1 MQQDVLPGHTNIDRD
16 YFASETA
23 KCTLDDWRYE
33 MRREIQEMLPGL
45 YLGPLTACRDT
56 EYLNSFGITH
66 IVCLLDAMEAQLFR
80 FLNLQSAFSFFP
92 IQVSDSKT
100 QNLIPLFPQITTFIN
115 DTLRRDGKI
124 LVCCNGGMSR
134 SPAVVIAYM
143 METFNLDAS
152 EAYQYVQSR
161 RLCINPNDAFKTQ
174 IAEYEPIYKARKNI
188 ATPIEEQR
196 HRRRRRSDEG
206 DDEEDGDTKRRVF
219 EASHHG
225 DGRIESIFS
234 SVMLP

>member
-1 MQQDVLPGHTNIDRD
+1 
-16 YFASETA
+16 
-23 KCTLDDWRYE
+23 
-33 MRREIQEMLPGL
+33 
-45 YLGPLTACRDT
+45 
-56 EYLNSFGITH
+56 
-66 IVCLLDAMEAQLFR
+66 MEAQLFR

-174 IAEYEPIYKARKNI
+174 IAVC
-188 ATPIEEQR
+188 
-196 HRRRRRSDEG
+196 RRRENKWAKLGYKCFNAHGMQIGVWAYIQGKKKYSNTYWRTATSPKTAVGRRG
-206 DDEEDGDTKRRVF
+206 WWGGWRY
-219 EASHHG
+219 
-225 DGRIESIFS
+225 
-234 SVMLP
+234 